1 MRVQRMESTTKK
13 STVPAVGSRVR
24 YEFVR
29 YDAPGSPGTQTRDQ
43 VVATVVCADGDDVVI
58 EFPHWR
64 TGRRTRRAVSP
75 RRLTHPETA

>member
-1 MRVQRMESTTKK
+1 MGAQRMESTTKK

-24 YEFVR
+24 YEFAR
-29 YDAPGSPGTQTRDQ
+29 YDVPGSMGTQTRDQ
-43 VVATVVCADGDDVVI
+43 VVATVIGDDGDDLVI

-75 RRLTHPETA
+75 RRLTPLETA